1 MSLFLSV
8 FLTFGVVLVI
18 RAPRSMLGRNSV
30 FPGLP
35 SLSRCGVE
43 PLLRG
48 GDGAQG
54 PGRPS
59 GGPPAHL
66 SLACRRS
73 GSEEGWKEA
82 ASQSGRWAESTHGQ
96 NSWAQRGWN
105 RAEPASHGAPPP
117 PSLAVKCHSNGP
129 PCLRGAKG
137 EEGEEGPG
145 LPPHSSGLRSSC
157 LRSSHRV
164 GEFLFKERFTN
175 TLTWQNPLSL
185 AYVTPERKIIQSG

>member
-1 MSLFLSV
+1 M
-8 FLTFGVVLVI
+8 I

-35 SLSRCGVE
+35 SLSRCRVE
-43 PLLRG
+43 PLLCGRE
-48 GDGAQG
+48 GAHA

-66 SLACRRS
+66 SLACWRS
-73 GSEEGWKEA
+73 GSEEGWKEV

-105 RAEPASHGAPPP
+105 RAEPAGHGRP
-117 PSLAVKCHSNGP
+117 PSLAVKCHSKGP
-129 PCLRGAKG
+129 PCLWGAKG

-157 LRSSHRV
+157 LRSSH
-164 GEFLFKERFTN
+164 GAGDSYLSNDSPTLSCGKNPYLLLTLLLNAKLFKAAEPSI
-175 TLTWQNPLSL
+175 L
-185 AYVTPERKIIQSG
+185 